1 MATLCSTACSTAV
14 TLAEYRD
21 ECDAIRTVSGGIG
34 YVGVIKCGTA
44 LDMTSAVDIAAART
58 AGTLAIT
65 PAGIGSKPL
74 PTATKAKYT
83 CGPEKT
89 TAYSHE
95 INFKSFDVDDEDSQA
110 FWNDIITKNDAL
122 RLFYITCNGE
132 LVYDTTALTTV
143 NPGFVYGVD
152 GGEVIPENDQTENIS
167 FEIKATI
174 KTAPDTAILVRT
186 PMSAAIRTAL
196 LG

>member
-1 MATLCSTACSTAV
+1 MATLCSSACSTAV
-14 TLAEYRD
+14 TLVEYRD
-21 ECDAIRTVSGGIG
+21 ECDAIRVKSGGLG

-44 LDMTSAVDIAAART
+44 LDMTDAVDIAAARS
-58 AGTLAIT
+58 AGTLALT

-74 PTATKAKYT
+74 PTATKAKYK
-83 CGPEKT
+83 CGAESV

-95 INFKSFDVDDEDSQA
+95 INFKSFDVDNEDAQA

-122 RLFYITCNGE
+122 RLFYITCSGD
-132 LVYDTTALTTV
+132 LVYDTSASALV
-143 NPGFVYGVD
+143 NPAFPYGIE
-152 GGEVIPENDQTENIS
+152 GGEVTPENDQTENIS

-174 KTAPDTAILVRT
+174 KTAPDTAILTRT